1 MPSLLMSVK
10 LSKFFKVSILKF
22 DLHAFGDAG
31 KNVLCAVVY
40 SLLQ

>member
-1 MPSLLMSVK
+1 MPSVLMSVN
-10 LSKFFKVSILKF
+10 LWKFFKVSILKF
-22 DLHAFGDAG
+22 DLHTFGDAG